1 MRIPEKNQKLIV
13 LILLLL
19 AGIYFLYL
27 VRGILFPFLIAS
39 VIAYVVNPLIEKLL
53 NRGFSRT
60 GAIVL
65 LFGMILTVFLIIIVF
80 ALPLVVEELNRLS
93 QTLPSYVG
101 TLQDYID
108 QFSTDI
114 QRIKLPAIVKQLADQ
129 TLEKAEEVGLGLIN
143 WLSNLI
149 LSIFSHVVGLVIAPI
164 IAFYILKDLEGISD
178 SLNSWIPVKYWDQV
192 YRLWLEINAV
202 ISGFLRGQFLV
213 AIIIALLTT
222 IGLLFL
228 QVNFAIV
235 LGIIAGAFNIIP
247 YLGPILG
254 AIPAIVIVLVNSP
267 WKALAVSALF
277 LAIQQVEGAII
288 SPRIMSNQVG
298 LNPLSVIFAILAG
311 GELGGLFGMI
321 VAVPIVGIVKVILKF
336 IVDKLPS

>member
-19 AGIYFLYL
+19 AGFYFLYV

-53 NRGFSRT
+53 ARGFSRI

-65 LFGMILTVFLIIIVF
+65 LFGMILTIFLIIIVF
-80 ALPLVVEELNRLS
+80 GLPLIVEELNRLS
-93 QTLPSYVG
+93 QTLPSYIRV
-101 TLQDYID
+101 LQEYID
-108 QFSTDI
+108 QFSTDL
-114 QRIKLPAIVKQLADQ
+114 QRIKFPAIVKQLADQ
-129 TLEKAEEVGLGLIN
+129 TLQRAEEVGLGLIN
-143 WLSNLI
+143 WLSELI
-149 LSIFSHVVGLVIAPI
+149 LNIFSHVVGLIIAPI
-164 IAFYILKDLEGISD
+164 IAFYILKDLESLSD
-178 SLNSWIPVKYWDQV
+178 SVNGWIPVRYWDQV
-192 YRLWLEINAV
+192 YRLGLEINAV

-213 AIIIALLTT
+213 AILIAFLTT

-228 QVNFAIV
+228 RVNFAIV

-254 AIPAIVIVLVNSP
+254 AVPTIVIVLVHSP
-267 WKALAVSALF
+267 LKALAVSALF
-277 LAIQQVEGAII
+277 LIIQQIEGGII

-298 LNPLSVIFAILAG
+298 LSPLTVIFAILAG
-311 GELGGLFGMI
+311 GELAGLLGMI
-321 VAVPIVGIVKVILKF
+321 LAVPIVGIIKVILKF
-336 IVDKLPS
+336 ILDKLPS

>member
-65 LFGMILTVFLIIIVF
+65 LFGMILTVFLIIFVF

-108 QFSTDI
+108 QFATDI

-143 WLSNLI
+143 WLSDLI

-213 AIIIALLTT
+213 AMIIALLTT

-267 WKALAVSALF
+267 WKALAVTALF
-277 LAIQQVEGAII
+277 LAIQQIEGAII

-321 VAVPIVGIVKVILKF
+321 LAVPIVGIIKVILKF
-336 IVDKLPS
+336 IVEKLPS

>member
-267 WKALAVSALF
+267 WKALAVSVLF
-277 LAIQQVEGAII
+277 LAIQQIEGAII

-321 VAVPIVGIVKVILKF
+321 LAVPIVGIVKVILKF

>member
-65 LFGMILTVFLIIIVF
+65 LFGMILTVFLIIFVF

-108 QFSTDI
+108 QFATDI

-143 WLSNLI
+143 WLSDLI
-149 LSIFSHVVGLVIAPI
+149 LNIFSHVVGLVIAPI

-213 AIIIALLTT
+213 AMIIALLTT

-267 WKALAVSALF
+267 WKALAVTALF
-277 LAIQQVEGAII
+277 LAIQQIEGAII

-321 VAVPIVGIVKVILKF
+321 LAVPIVGIIKVILKF
-336 IVDKLPS
+336 IVEKLPS

>member
-65 LFGMILTVFLIIIVF
+65 LFGMILTVFLIIFVF

-101 TLQDYID
+101 ILQDYID
-108 QFSTDI
+108 QFATDI

-143 WLSNLI
+143 WLTDLI

-213 AIIIALLTT
+213 AMIIALLTT

-277 LAIQQVEGAII
+277 LAIQQIEGAII

-321 VAVPIVGIVKVILKF
+321 LAVPIVGIVKVILKF
-336 IVDKLPS
+336 IVEKLPS